1 MFRFYG
7 LHVLS
12 LILLAAVDIAFVSQL
27 PFGLYYLHTLP
38 IALVFVFL
46 LNKTRMAAWWVVGA
60 GLILEVFN
68 FGAYGLYLCGLL
80 ASLLVIVLLFE
91 RVITN
96 HSLYSVSVVAM
107 SSVLVF
113 DFMTRL
119 GKIFSGLTVS
129 SWGRFLEIEVIVLLY
144 TLIISVTVFYMINT
158 ITRRLRP
165 VFLAKKDYQL

>member
-1 MFRFYG
+1 MFRFYA
-7 LHVLS
+7 LHFLS
-12 LILLAAVDIAFVSQL
+12 LIFLAVIDVAFVSQL

-46 LNKTRMAAWWVVGA
+46 LNKTRMAAWWVLGG

-68 FGAYGLYLCGLL
+68 FGIYGFYLLGLL
-80 ASLLVIVLLFE
+80 ASLVVIILLFE
-91 RVITN
+91 RIITN

-107 SSVLVF
+107 ASMLTF
-113 DFMTRL
+113 DIIKRIGQM
-119 GKIFSGLTVS
+119 FSGVIVS

-144 TLIISVTVFYMINT
+144 TLIISVIIFYMINT